1 MKVGRTPGS
10 KVLTWDAGR
19 DVHGPRRP
27 GGQEHRGLRPPASA
41 RAQRGRAGL
50 LPSLS
55 IPTWRH
61 FVKRQAWQDLRLRF
75 VISHSLVAGQLYS
88 MFPVTRH
95 RQGCGRR
102 PGPPPPSRGRME
114 ITRPDLPLPLVP
126 RFPEG
131 SGSHSRRSE
140 TLVEICP
147 TPFNTE
153 IPGPEVW
160 VGQAATAWKNG
171 HPQALKAPLSWHFT
185 PGKEYPLVLT
195 RMLVQTTSPYALQ
208 PRAPIMGKTSRK
220 LRPTGP
226 RACVPYSTR
235 GPGWSPRGYHFPL
248 TESRLPHLQSLVVSP
263 R

>member
-1 MKVGRTPGS
+1 M
-10 KVLTWDAGR
+10 
-19 DVHGPRRP
+19 
-27 GGQEHRGLRPPASA
+27 
-41 RAQRGRAGL
+41 
-50 LPSLS
+50 
-55 IPTWRH
+55 
-61 FVKRQAWQDLRLRF
+61 KRQAWQDLRLRF
-75 VISHSLVAGQLYS
+75 VISHSLAAGQLYS

-102 PGPPPPSRGRME
+102 PGPPPPSRGRMG

-185 PGKEYPLVLT
+185 PGKEYPLVLN
-195 RMLVQTTSPYALQ
+195 VGADHQ
-208 PRAPIMGKTSRK
+208 PLCPPAQGPNHGENLSEAPPHRAQGLCSI
-220 LRPTGP
+220 L
-226 RACVPYSTR
+226 
-235 GPGWSPRGYHFPL
+235 H
-248 TESRLPHLQSLVVSP
+248 
-263 R
+263 